1 MHVWFPFISWHSIEK
16 FAQRIIIPD
25 KSCVVVH
32 LLFSSYLFPSKYVC
46 WFRREQDDNIW
57 NCKLSWIHSS
67 LVCFM
72 NDLACQYNPY
82 SLILHGWLP
91 GTGMSKSSKDLLTP
105 EQSSVGEHL
114 GDPPGWSL
122 IIYQGK
128 KVGHTISLTVMFC
141 INYKWPSNRLPL
153 TWKKDPLNAH
163 NGSSLFQTLDFTLFN
178 GLNTKVMNFNNAVVT
193 YIFWLITT
201 HFGQFE

>member
-1 MHVWFPFISWHSIEK
+1 MDDPHWISIWGPTRPQISKKMTQHLK
-16 FAQRIIIPD
+16 LQII
-25 KSCVVVH
+25 
-32 LLFSSYLFPSKYVC
+32 LNTFNF
-46 WFRREQDDNIW
+46 
-57 NCKLSWIHSS
+57 S

-163 NGSSLFQTLDFTLFN
+163 NGSSLFQTLDFTLLA
-178 GLNTKVMNFNNAVVT
+178 GASLRSAPLVT
-193 YIFWLITT
+193 WWNRGRLYEVWEVYGDLR
-201 HFGQFE
+201 GS

>member
-1 MHVWFPFISWHSIEK
+1 MNAYYILFMVSLKCINIWMTPTGSPYAVQKDPKFPKKW
-16 FAQRIIIPD
+16 
-25 KSCVVVH
+25 
-32 LLFSSYLFPSKYVC
+32 L
-46 WFRREQDDNIW
+46 NIW
-57 NCKLSWIHSS
+57 NCKLSWIHFS

-141 INYKWPSNRLPL
+141 INYKWPSNRLSIDL
-153 TWKKDPLNAH
+153 ENKIIKSAYFSTLLNSIA
-163 NGSSLFQTLDFTLFN
+163 
-178 GLNTKVMNFNNAVVT
+178 K
-193 YIFWLITT
+193 
-201 HFGQFE
+201 E

>member
-1 MHVWFPFISWHSIEK
+1 MTQHLK
-16 FAQRIIIPD
+16 LQIILNTF
-25 KSCVVVH
+25 H
-32 LLFSSYLFPSKYVC
+32 
-46 WFRREQDDNIW
+46 FR
-57 NCKLSWIHSS
+57 
-67 LVCFM
+67 LVCFCFM
-72 NDLACQYNPY
+72 NNLACQYNPY

-141 INYKWPSNRLPL
+141 INYKWPSNRLLPL
-153 TWKKDPLNAH
+153 TWKKGSLNAH
-163 NGSSLFQTLDFTLFN
+163 NGSSLFQPSLDFTLMDKICSKSQAN
-178 GLNTKVMNFNNAVVT
+178 E
-193 YIFWLITT
+193 FW
-201 HFGQFE
+201 